1 MDNRCTGYNANTA
14 DFALLAFTTCLEG
27 LFSTGEQELTFRLAL
42 RVAQFLGNTE
52 KQRRKYYSLMRLVY
66 RNRSKL
72 VHEPLSQK
80 IVSKPRYN
88 LWRALFPRRKDWLGS
103 LRKVFQLRLESL
115 FSNGNR
121 VDEVFDTALFA
132 PSFQKALAQVR
143 NKAPE

>member
-1 MDNRCTGYNANTA
+1 
-14 DFALLAFTTCLEG
+14 
-27 LFSTGEQELTFRLAL
+27 
-42 RVAQFLGNTE
+42 
-52 KQRRKYYSLMRLVY
+52 MRLVY

-72 VHEPLSQK
+72 VHGAPIAKDSEQAAIQLVES
-80 IVSKPRYN
+80 IVPEAEGLARE
-88 LWRALFPRRKDWLGS
+88 S

-115 FSNGNR
+115 LSNGNR